1 MTGEGVE
8 ERSTAR
14 DLPFLS
20 DDIGGLFSMSTP
32 IGTLRRRGDGEVLE
46 AVLPIR

>member
-1 MTGEGVE
+1 MAEDGVGDM
-8 ERSTAR
+8 STAL